1 MSAERIALRR
11 ALADP
16 GVVVMPAAFDGLSAL
31 AVARAGFQVVFL
43 TGNGISASLLAL
55 PDVGFLNLTDVVNVT
70 ANITRSVALPVI
82 VDADTGYG
90 NAVNAHHTV
99 RVLEDAGAAGIM
111 LEDQVNPKRCGLLA
125 GTREVVGFDEA
136 VGKIAAA
143 ASARRD
149 PNFVLIG
156 RTDAASALGL
166 DEAIRRANAFL
177 EAGADVGFVEGAWQK
192 SQIEAIVKG
201 VDGPVMVNQDESSV
215 SSQYTVAEL
224 ASMGVKL
231 AVYPGILRYSVCYAM
246 RWGLEVLKEDGS
258 TKRARD
264 RMVSFAEFNDL
275 VGLNEVKEL
284 EERYLPAN
292 AQTSRA

>member
-1 MSAERIALRR
+1 MSTERAALRR
-11 ALADP
+11 ALEDP
-16 GVVVMPAAFDGLSAL
+16 GLVVMPAAFDGLSAL

-70 ANITRSVALPVI
+70 ANVARSVALPVI

-90 NAVNAHHTV
+90 NAVNAHHAV

-125 GTREVVGFDEA
+125 GTREVVGYDEA

-156 RTDAASALGL
+156 RTDSASAHGL
-166 DEAIRRANAFL
+166 DEAVRRANAFL
-177 EAGADVGFVEGAWQK
+177 EAGADVGFVEGSWTK
-192 SQIEAIVKG
+192 SEIETIVKR

-215 SSQYTVAEL
+215 SAQYTVAEL
-224 ASMGVKL
+224 ESIGVKL

-246 RWGLEVLKEDGS
+246 HWGLEILKQDGS
-258 TKRARD
+258 TMRARD
-264 RMVSFAEFNDL
+264 RMVSFSDYNDL
-275 VGLNEVKEL
+275 VGLDAVKEL
-284 EERYLPAN
+284 EERFLPAN

>member
-1 MSAERIALRR
+1 
-11 ALADP
+11 
-16 GVVVMPAAFDGLSAL
+16 MPAAFDGLSAL

>member
-1 MSAERIALRR
+1 
-11 ALADP
+11 
-16 GVVVMPAAFDGLSAL
+16 MPAAFDGLSAL
-31 AVARAGFQVVFL
+31 AVERAGFQVVFL

-70 ANITRSVALPVI
+70 ANIARNVNLPVI

-125 GTREVVGFDEA
+125 GKREVVGFDEA

-156 RTDAASALGL
+156 RTDSASALGL

-177 EAGADVGFVEGAWQK
+177 EAGADVGFVEGSWMK
-192 SQIEAIVKG
+192 NDIETIVKG
-201 VDGPVMVNQDESSV
+201 VNGPVMVNQDESSA

-246 RWGLEVLKEDGS
+246 RSGLEILKQDGT

-264 RMVSFAEFNDL
+264 RMISFNEYNDL

-284 EERYLPAN
+284 EERFLPEKT
-292 AQTSRA
+292 QTSRA

>member
-1 MSAERIALRR
+1 
-11 ALADP
+11 
-16 GVVVMPAAFDGLSAL
+16 MPAAFDGLSAL
-31 AVARAGFQVVFL
+31 AVERAGFQVVFL

-70 ANITRSVALPVI
+70 SNIARNVNLPVI

-125 GTREVVGFDEA
+125 GKREVVGFDEA

-156 RTDAASALGL
+156 RTDSASAHGL

-177 EAGADVGFVEGAWQK
+177 EAGADVGFVEGSWTK
-192 SQIEAIVKG
+192 SEIVTIAKG
-201 VDGPVMVNQDESSV
+201 VNGPIMVNQDESSA
-215 SSQYTVAEL
+215 SSEYTLAEL

-246 RWGLEVLKEDGS
+246 RWGLEILKADGT

-264 RMVSFAEFNDL
+264 RMISFNEYNDL

-284 EERYLPAN
+284 EERFLPEK